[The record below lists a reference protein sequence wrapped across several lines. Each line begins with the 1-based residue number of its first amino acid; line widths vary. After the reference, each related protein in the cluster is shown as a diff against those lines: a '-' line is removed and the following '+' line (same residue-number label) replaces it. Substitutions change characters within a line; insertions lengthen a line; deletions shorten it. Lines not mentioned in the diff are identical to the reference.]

1 MTYEIWDKPSGNR
14 IGRFTS
20 GQEAFGLV
28 YKIYR
33 ADGEKLAADLV
44 LVEYDGGHVVGS
56 TEGDA
61 LLERALTGHQIA
73 AG

>member
-1 MTYEIWDKPSGNR
+1 MTYEVWDKPSGNR

-20 GQEAFGLV
+20 GQEAYGLV

-33 ADGEKLAADLV
+33 ADGAKLAADLV
-44 LVEYDGGHVVGS
+44 LVEYDGAHVVRS
-56 TEGDA
+56 IEGDA
-61 LLERALTGHQIA
+61 LVGRALTGHQIA